1 MIFSKA
7 IRYVFT
13 GGLAA
18 FVDLTMFHC
27 MLVLGVPLS
36 LSATSSWLI
45 AAAVNY
51 SITSRYVFNQAISRK
66 RASLF
71 LIGALVGLSINVC
84 VTLILAQQVGFSPL
98 WAKFFGIGTAFTFN
112 FLINLLW
119 VFR

>member
-1 MIFSKA
+1 MMLSKA

-18 FVDLTMFHC
+18 FVDLSVFRFLLAFGM
-27 MLVLGVPLS
+27 PLS

-51 SITSRYVFNQAISRK
+51 SVTSRYVFNQAISRK
-66 RASLF
+66 RALLF
-71 LIGALVGLSINVC
+71 LIGALLGLSINVC
-84 VTLILAQQVGFSPL
+84 VTLNLVKQVGLSPL
-98 WAKFFGIGTAFTFN
+98 WAKLFGIGTAFVFN

>member
-1 MIFSKA
+1 MILSKA

-18 FVDLTMFHC
+18 IVDLAVFRG
-27 MLVLGVPLS
+27 LLAFGVPLG
-36 LSATSSWLI
+36 LSATLSWLI

-51 SITSRYVFNQAISRK
+51 SVTSRYVFNQAISRK
-66 RASLF
+66 GASLF
-71 LIGALVGLSINVC
+71 LTGALLGLSINVF
-84 VTLILAQQVGFSPL
+84 VTLILVQQVGLPPL
-98 WAKFFGIGTAFTFN
+98 WAKLFGIGTAFVFN

>member
-1 MIFSKA
+1 MILSKA
-7 IRYVFT
+7 IRYLFT

-18 FVDLTMFHC
+18 FVDLSVFPG
-27 MLVLGVPLS
+27 LLSLGAPLG

-51 SITSRYVFNQAISRK
+51 SITSRYVFNQAISHK

-71 LIGALVGLSINVC
+71 LIGALVGLSINVA
-84 VTLILAQQVGFSPL
+84 VTLILVQQVGLSPL
-98 WAKFFGIGTAFTFN
+98 WAKLFGIGTAFVFN
-112 FLINLLW
+112 FLINLVW

>member
-1 MIFSKA
+1 MILSKA

-18 FVDLTMFHC
+18 FVDLTVFRG
-27 MLVLGVPLS
+27 LLAFGVPLG

-45 AAAVNY
+45 AAAINY
-51 SITSRYVFNQAISRK
+51 SVTSRYVFNQAISRK

-71 LIGALVGLSINVC
+71 LIGALLGLSINVF
-84 VTLILAQQVGFSPL
+84 VTLILVQQVGLSPL
-98 WAKFFGIGTAFTFN
+98 WAKLFGIGTAFVFN

>member
-1 MIFSKA
+1 MILSKA

-18 FVDLTMFHC
+18 FVDLTVFRG
-27 MLVLGVPLS
+27 LLALDVPLAV
-36 LSATSSWLI
+36 SATSSWLV

-51 SITSRYVFNQAISRK
+51 SVTSRYVFNQAISRK

-71 LIGALVGLSINVC
+71 LIGALLGLSINVC
-84 VTLILAQQVGFSPL
+84 VTLILAQQVGLSPL